1 MKRLVC
7 YILVLTAISLCQA
20 QEKPLSNRVTPTVQA
35 VANALPWV
43 VNIGTEALVKVN
55 DGYDDF
61 FTDFYFFKLR
71 RMKQK
76 VVKEYNPLGSGIII
90 DSRGFV
96 LTNLHVVKRA
106 HNIEIRLWNGM
117 SYKGELIGF
126 DAPNDLCLIRM
137 VGGEMPKDL
146 KTAPFAKPDDVLL
159 GESVITIGNPF
170 GLEHSVSQ
178 GVLSAINRSYEDDT
192 YPFNDILQ
200 TDAAINPGNSGG
212 PLINLDGE
220 LIGINQAIRK
230 NASGIGFAIPIKRIE
245 QFLSHWLLPC
255 RFSNAYL
262 GISPTTQ
269 LETGKHGIILTD
281 IIPDSPAARAG
292 LKAGDEITSVNGH
305 ATPRLIDFGRA
316 VCLTQNNEK
325 VIITLADNRKLKL
338 TAERMPPQL
347 LIQTRLGIQVQELTP
362 ALCDALDL
370 RQDLKGLVI
379 NEMTQEIPF
388 ASHNESWRDVVK
400 RGDIIMKVNNKEL
413 KSQQDLVN
421 WLNNSRSG
429 QSLDLLILCF
439 EHQRQSLVALEISTC
454 LY

>member
-178 GVLSAINRSYEDDT
+178 GVLSAINRSYEDDS

-255 RFSNAYL
+255 RLSNAYL
-262 GISPTTQ
+262 GISPSAQ
-269 LETGKHGIILTD
+269 LETGKHGVILTE
-281 IIPDSPAARAG
+281 ILPDSPAAKAG
-292 LKAGDEITSVNGH
+292 LKAGDEIIDVNGNP
-305 ATPRLIDFGRA
+305 TPRLIDFGRA
-316 VCLTQNNEK
+316 ICLTKSNEK
-325 VIITLADNRKLKL
+325 VILTLADNRKIKL
-338 TAERMPPQL
+338 TAEPMPPQL

-362 ALCDALDL
+362 NLNDALNL

-379 NEMTQEIPF
+379 NEMMAEPLF
-388 ASHNESWRDVVK
+388 VMHKESWREVIK
-400 RGDIIMKVNNKEL
+400 RGDIIMKVNGQDV
-413 KSQQDLVN
+413 KSTQDLAN
-421 WLNNSRSG
+421 WLANSRSG
-429 QSLDLLILCF
+429 QSLEFLILCF
-439 EHQRQSLVALEISTC
+439 EHQRQSLVALEVTTC